1 MAPQKSFL
9 FLFFLQ
15 PTNGLLLPLILLDRK
30 RFCHPIY
37 VHEIER
43 VYCHCCDL
51 SLLFFFQW
59 KLRTI
64 VAIFQQY
71 VYCNAIE
78 FRSVCN
84 VRLHKLSRIKKLFP
98 YLYFLDYLC
107 FPLFPLVYPG
117 CPVFVSF
124 PFCPLFFLLFVPV
137 SGVFPLF
144 STVFTVLICFLLLS
158 HVFPVF
164 LAVCFP
170 LLHCFY
176 LFSTV
181 SRCFFFSFLLFYPV
195 SLDSPF
201 FSCFTVFFSVFMVS
215 PQKQW
220 IEKRRKTG
228 ENIENK

>member
-1 MAPQKSFL
+1 MFSSFPPCFSWL
-9 FLFFLQ
+9 SC
-15 PTNGLLLPLILLDRK
+15 
-30 RFCHPIY
+30 FC
-37 VHEIER
+37 
-43 VYCHCCDL
+43 
-51 SLLFFFQW
+51 
-59 KLRTI
+59 
-64 VAIFQQY
+64 
-71 VYCNAIE
+71 
-78 FRSVCN
+78 
-84 VRLHKLSRIKKLFP
+84 
-98 YLYFLDYLC
+98 
-107 FPLFPLVYPG
+107 LFPLLSTV
-117 CPVFVSF
+117 
-124 PFCPLFFLLFVPV
+124 FLLFVPV
-137 SGVFPLF
+137 SGVCPLF

-170 LLHCFY
+170 LLHRFY

>member
-1 MAPQKSFL
+1 MTSQKSFL
-9 FLFFLQ
+9 SLFFLQ

-37 VHEIER
+37 VHDIER

-98 YLYFLDYLC
+98 YLCFLDYLC
-107 FPLFPLVYPG
+107 FPLFPLVFPG
-117 CPVFVSF
+117 CPVFVCF
-124 PFCPLFFLLFVPV
+124 PFCPLFFFCLSLFPV
-137 SGVFPLF
+137 FALCFPLF
-144 STVFTVLICFLLLS
+144 SLFLSVFSCYPMFFLFSSQSVFPCSTVFICFLL
-158 HVFPVF
+158 FPG
-164 LAVCFP
+164 A
-170 LLHCFY
+170 
-176 LFSTV
+176 
-181 SRCFFFSFLLFYPV
+181 FFSV
-195 SLDSPF
+195 
-201 FSCFTVFFSVFMVS
+201 FSCFTLFLWILLSFPVLLCFSLFS
-215 PQKQW
+215 WLAPKNSGSRNEGKQG
-220 IEKRRKTG
+220 KT
-228 ENIENK
+228 

>member
-1 MAPQKSFL
+1 M
-9 FLFFLQ
+9 
-15 PTNGLLLPLILLDRK
+15 
-30 RFCHPIY
+30 
-37 VHEIER
+37 
-43 VYCHCCDL
+43 
-51 SLLFFFQW
+51 

-71 VYCNAIE
+71 VYCYAIE

-98 YLYFLDYLC
+98 YLCFLDYLC
-107 FPLFPLVYPG
+107 FPLFPLVFPG
-117 CPVFVSF
+117 CPVFVCF
-124 PFCPLFFLLFVPV
+124 PFCPLFFF
-137 SGVFPLF
+137 
-144 STVFTVLICFLLLS
+144 CLS
-158 HVFPVF
+158 LFPVF
-164 LAVCFP
+164 ALAF
-170 LLHCFY
+170 HCFHCSY
-176 LFSTV
+176 LFSLV
-181 SRCFFFSFLLFYPV
+181 IPCFSCFPHSLFSLAPVFLSVFCCFPVPFFSFFFLFYPV